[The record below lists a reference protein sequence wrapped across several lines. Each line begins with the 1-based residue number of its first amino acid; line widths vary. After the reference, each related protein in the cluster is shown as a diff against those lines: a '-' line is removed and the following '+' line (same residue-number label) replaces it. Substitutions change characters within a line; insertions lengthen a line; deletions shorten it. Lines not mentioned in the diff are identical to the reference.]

1 MLLYS
6 VSRRLC
12 ESLGLGL
19 LGLLTKLMTVH
30 ACMHAC
36 MHVCICVPVCACVC
50 VYYIYIIYVRMFP
63 ELWMGCAVTA
73 LLAEAYLSTDLTS
86 THLHGGIPKTLKFE
100 SLGMK

>member
-36 MHVCICVPVCACVC
+36 MFVYVYLYVHVYVCI
-50 VYYIYIIYVRMFP
+50 IYIIYVRMFP
-63 ELWMGCAVTA
+63 ELWMGCAVDSVTC
-73 LLAEAYLSTDLTS
+73 
-86 THLHGGIPKTLKFE
+86 
-100 SLGMK
+100 